1 VSDPVAPRKQDD
13 SIVAIDVVL
22 EPDEIMT
29 ARARDVNARL
39 LTVYPDGFALDAD
52 HQPHISVL
60 QRFVGAAYL
69 NDLYAAANNVF
80 ASEDPTAWTLTAS
93 KAYYIPS
100 PPIGLAGIVV
110 EPTDD
115 LLRLQQ
121 RLIDAITPYTVPTGT
136 VDAFASTQQGR
147 DIQAFL
153 VQYVAT
159 FVPAASGEN
168 FNPHVTTGAGPQTYL
183 DEMMAEP
190 FEAFAFSPV
199 GASVY
204 QLGTFGTAQKKL
216 AALTLKPSEST

>member
-80 ASEDPTAWTLTAS
+80 ASEDPTAWTLRAS

-115 LLRLQQ
+115 LLRLQ
-121 RLIDAITPYTVPTGT
+121 RKLIDAITPYTVPTGT

-147 DIQAFL
+147 DIQEFL

-190 FEAFAFSPV
+190 FEAFIFSPV

-204 QLGTFGTAQKKL
+204 QLGTFGTAQRKL
-216 AALTLKPSEST
+216 AALTLTP

>member
-1 VSDPVAPRKQDD
+1 MSDPVAPRKQDD

-115 LLRLQQ
+115 LLRLQ
-121 RLIDAITPYTVPTGT
+121 RKLIDAITPYTVPTGT

-147 DIQAFL
+147 DIQEFL

-190 FEAFAFSPV
+190 FEAFIFSPV

-204 QLGTFGTAQKKL
+204 QLGTFGTAQRKL
-216 AALTLKPSEST
+216 AALTLTP

>member
-39 LTVYPDGFALDAD
+39 RTVYPDGFALDAD

-93 KAYYIPS
+93 NAYYIPS
-100 PPIGLAGIVV
+100 PPIGLAGIVI

-115 LLRLQQ
+115 LLRLQ
-121 RLIDAITPYTVPTGT
+121 RKLIDTMSPYTVPTGT

-147 DIQAFL
+147 DIQEFL

-190 FEAFAFSPV
+190 FEAFIFSPV

-204 QLGTFGTAQKKL
+204 QLGTFGTAQRKL
-216 AALTLKPSEST
+216 AALTLTP

>member
-1 VSDPVAPRKQDD
+1 MSDPVAPRKQDD

-93 KAYYIPS
+93 NAYYIPS
-100 PPIGLAGIVV
+100 PPIGLAGIVI

-121 RLIDAITPYTVPTGT
+121 KLIDTMSPYTVPTGT

-147 DIQAFL
+147 DIQEFL

-190 FEAFAFSPV
+190 FEAFIFSPV

-204 QLGTFGTAQKKL
+204 QLGTFGTAQRKL
-216 AALTLKPSEST
+216 AALTLTP

>member
-1 VSDPVAPRKQDD
+1 MSDPVAPRKQDD

-93 KAYYIPS
+93 NAYYIPS
-100 PPIGLAGIVV
+100 PPIGLAGIVI

-115 LLRLQQ
+115 LLRLQ
-121 RLIDAITPYTVPTGT
+121 RKLIDTMSPYTVPTGT

-147 DIQAFL
+147 DIQEFL

-183 DEMMAEP
+183 DEMMVEP

>member
-1 VSDPVAPRKQDD
+1 
-13 SIVAIDVVL
+13 
-22 EPDEIMT
+22 MT
-29 ARARDVNARL
+29 EHARGVNARL

-60 QRFVGAAYL
+60 QRFVRAADL
-69 NDLYAAANNVF
+69 NDLYAAANNVL
-80 ASEDPTAWTLTAS
+80 AGEEPTTWTLTAS

-115 LLRLQQ
+115 LLSLQQ
-121 RLIDAITPYTVPTGT
+121 KLIDAITPYTVPTGT

-147 DIQAFL
+147 DIQELL

-159 FVPAASGEN
+159 FVPAASDEN
-168 FNPHVTTGAGPQTYL
+168 SPPHVTTGAGPQPYL
-183 DEMMAEP
+183 AETMAAP
-190 FEAFAFSPV
+190 FAAFTFSPA

-204 QLGTFGTAQKKL
+204 HLGTFGT
-216 AALTLKPSEST
+216 

>member
-1 VSDPVAPRKQDD
+1 MIAV
-13 SIVAIDVVL
+13 DVVL
-22 EPDEIMT
+22 EPDETMT
-29 ARARDVNARL
+29 ARARGVNARL

-52 HQPHISVL
+52 HQPHISML
-60 QRFVGAAYL
+60 QRFVRAADL
-69 NDLYAAANNVF
+69 NDVYAAANNVF
-80 ASEDPTAWTLTAS
+80 ASEEPTAWTLTAS

-115 LLRLQQ
+115 LLRLQHK
-121 RLIDAITPYTVPTGT
+121 LIDAIAPYSVPNGT
-136 VDAFASTQQGR
+136 VNAFASAQQGR
-147 DIQAFL
+147 DIQEFL

-168 FNPHVTTGAGPQTYL
+168 FNPHVTTGAGPQGYL

-190 FEAFAFSPV
+190 FEAFSFAPI

-204 QLGTFGTAQKKL
+204 QLGTFGTAQRKL
-216 AALTLKPSEST
+216 AALTLTA

>member
-1 VSDPVAPRKQDD
+1 MSDPVAPRKQDD

-93 KAYYIPS
+93 NAYYIPS
-100 PPIGLAGIVV
+100 PPIGLAGIVI

-121 RLIDAITPYTVPTGT
+121 KLIDTMSPYTVPTGT

-147 DIQAFL
+147 DIQEFL

-168 FNPHVTTGAGPQTYL
+168 LNPHVTTGAGPQTYL

-190 FEAFAFSPV
+190 FEAFIFSPV

-204 QLGTFGTAQKKL
+204 QLGTFGTAQRKL
-216 AALTLKPSEST
+216 AALTLTP

>member
-80 ASEDPTAWTLTAS
+80 ASEDPTAWTLRAS
-93 KAYYIPS
+93 NAYYIPS
-100 PPIGLAGIVV
+100 PPIGLAGIVI

-121 RLIDAITPYTVPTGT
+121 KLIDTMSPYTVPTGT

-147 DIQAFL
+147 DIQEFL

-190 FEAFAFSPV
+190 FEAFIFSPV

-204 QLGTFGTAQKKL
+204 QLGTFGTAQRKL
-216 AALTLKPSEST
+216 AALTLTP

>member
-1 VSDPVAPRKQDD
+1 MSDPVTPRRQDD
-13 SIVAIDVVL
+13 SVIAVDVVL
-22 EPDEIMT
+22 EPDETMT
-29 ARARDVNARL
+29 ARARGVNARL

-52 HQPHISVL
+52 HQPHISML
-60 QRFVGAAYL
+60 QRFVRAADL
-69 NDLYAAANNVF
+69 NDVYAAANNVF
-80 ASEDPTAWTLTAS
+80 ASEEPTAWTFTAS

-115 LLRLQQ
+115 LLRLQHK
-121 RLIDAITPYTVPTGT
+121 LIDAIAPYSVPNGT
-136 VDAFASTQQGR
+136 VNAFASAQQGR
-147 DIQAFL
+147 DIQEFL

-168 FNPHVTTGAGPQTYL
+168 FNPHVTTGAGPQGYL

-190 FEAFAFSPV
+190 FEAFSFAPI

-204 QLGTFGTAQKKL
+204 QLGTFGTAQRKL
-216 AALTLKPSEST
+216 AALTLTA

>member
-1 VSDPVAPRKQDD
+1 MSDPVAPRKQDD

-93 KAYYIPS
+93 NAYYIPS

-115 LLRLQQ
+115 LLRLQ
-121 RLIDAITPYTVPTGT
+121 RKLIDAITPYTVPTGT

-147 DIQAFL
+147 DIQEFL

-168 FNPHVTTGAGPQTYL
+168 FNPHVTTGAGPQT
-183 DEMMAEP
+183 
-190 FEAFAFSPV
+190 
-199 GASVY
+199 
-204 QLGTFGTAQKKL
+204 TWTR
-216 AALTLKPSEST
+216 

>member
-1 VSDPVAPRKQDD
+1 MSDPVTPRRQDD
-13 SIVAIDVVL
+13 SVIAVDVVL
-22 EPDEIMT
+22 EPDETMT
-29 ARARDVNARL
+29 ARARGVNARL

-52 HQPHISVL
+52 HQPHISML
-60 QRFVGAAYL
+60 QRFVRAADL
-69 NDLYAAANNVF
+69 NDVYAAANNVF
-80 ASEDPTAWTLTAS
+80 ASEEPTAWTLTAS

-115 LLRLQQ
+115 LLRLQHK
-121 RLIDAITPYTVPTGT
+121 LIDAIAPYSVPNGT
-136 VDAFASTQQGR
+136 VNAFASAQQGR
-147 DIQAFL
+147 DIQEFL

-168 FNPHVTTGAGPQTYL
+168 FNPHVTTGAGPQGYL

-190 FEAFAFSPV
+190 FEAFSFAPI

-204 QLGTFGTAQKKL
+204 QLGTFGTAQRKL
-216 AALTLKPSEST
+216 AALTLTA

>member
-93 KAYYIPS
+93 NAYYIPS
-100 PPIGLAGIVV
+100 PPIGLAGIVI

-121 RLIDAITPYTVPTGT
+121 KLIDTMSPYTVPTGT

-147 DIQAFL
+147 DIQEFL

-190 FEAFAFSPV
+190 FEAFIFSPV

-204 QLGTFGTAQKKL
+204 QLGTFGTAQRKL
-216 AALTLKPSEST
+216 AALTLTP